1 LEQQKEFI
9 MLSTIL
15 SWVGYISGILFILF
29 LILKL
34 LKVGKISWSW
44 VWTALIV
51 AVVAYLVG
59 RYLIG

>member
-1 LEQQKEFI
+1 